1 MWDRRIHQLSD
12 KRLLVAPKE
21 IPYNEAKLI
30 SSLLSWGFRFFL
42 SIQFTWKLYS
52 KEIFY
57 IVFSD
62 VRTKP

>member
-30 SSLLSWGFRFFL
+30 SSLLSWGFRFFSVHTVYL
-42 SIQFTWKLYS
+42 
-52 KEIFY
+52 EIIFEGN
-57 IVFSD
+57 ILHCIF
-62 VRTKP
+62 